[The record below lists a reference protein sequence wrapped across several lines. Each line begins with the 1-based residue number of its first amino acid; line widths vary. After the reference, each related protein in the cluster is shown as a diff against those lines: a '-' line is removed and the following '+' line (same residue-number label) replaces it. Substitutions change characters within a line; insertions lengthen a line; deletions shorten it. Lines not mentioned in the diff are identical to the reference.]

1 MDTNKIME
9 QLLGGGG
16 KVTIWRIMEPGV
28 ISSMSLYVY
37 KEVPDKGLRFPP
49 KMTR

>member
-16 KVTIWRIMEPGV
+16 KVTIWRIIEPGV
-28 ISSMSLYVY
+28 ISSLSLYLYIKKCQTKDCVSS
-37 KEVPDKGLRFPP
+37 
-49 KMTR
+49 